1 MKRGIVGLAVLGLL
15 LLSPAAQAGTISVSA
30 GGRPTTASESGVGK
44 APVGSFMHTFSVTTD
59 SDILSI
65 SNVSFTGAAQLYQ
78 NALNGDVEPPNPA
91 FVAVFPELGVD
102 SWISTPGGTSS
113 AGGGF
118 ASDDATWFDSD
129 STGPAVNFQ
138 FATLTLPPG
147 LVGVFKGNI
156 NTVGPG
162 GSVVDSFAFEF
173 RIPEPTS
180 LGLAGFGMLAALV
193 ARRRNA

>member
-1 MKRGIVGLAVLGLL
+1 MKRGIFGLAVLGLL
-15 LLSPAAQAGTISVSA
+15 FSFSAAQAGTISVTA
-30 GGRPTTASESGVGK
+30 GGRPTAPNESGPGK
-44 APVGSFMHTFSVTTD
+44 APVGSFMHTFFVTTD

-65 SNVSFTGAAQLYQ
+65 SNVSFTAAGQLYQ
-78 NALNGDVEPPNPA
+78 NVLGSDVEPPNAA

-118 ASDDATWFDSD
+118 SGDDASWFDTDPS
-129 STGPAVNFQ
+129 GPVAGFQ
-138 FATLTLPPG
+138 FATLTLPA
-147 LVGVFKGNI
+147 GVIGTFKGNI

-162 GSVVDSFAFEF
+162 GQSVDAFAFSIV
-173 RIPEPTS
+173 IPEPTS